1 IYDESKKN
9 ISLEVRNNSKEG
21 YGGQVWIEH
30 ISQSKSDPAF
40 IPLPSFFK
48 VGGEQTQIV
57 RIMKITESLPND
69 KESIFWLNVQEI
81 PPVSDSESNVM
92 VVAVNTKV
100 KLIYRPEQIKNE
112 RLNAESLLIVE
123 KNGNQ
128 LVLKNPTPYYFAAV
142 DLKIN
147 GIQKVKLN
155 KGLMNKIGMIEPFS
169 SITLTGLNADKGDS
183 MTIDTIDDYGAIN
196 SYKISIK

>member
-1 IYDESKKN
+1 
-9 ISLEVRNNSKEG
+9 
-21 YGGQVWIEH
+21 
-30 ISQSKSDPAF
+30 
-40 IPLPSFFK
+40 
-48 VGGEQTQIV
+48 EQTQIV